1 VKDLTRSINEAL
13 IFVSN
18 VSLAEIV
25 NPFGCNDVLLRI
37 KKYRVSLTE
46 EQEDEINIS

>member
-1 VKDLTRSINEAL
+1 MKDVSQSINEAL

-25 NPFGCNDVLLRI
+25 NPFGGNDVLLRI